1 MGTSRILV
9 MDDEEIIQD
18 VLSTM
23 LDFLGYE
30 AHVVS
35 DGAEAIDRYS
45 KAMESG
51 EPFAAVIIDLTI
63 PGGMGGKE
71 AVHHLRAI
79 DPNVRVIVSSGYS
92 SDPAVTNY
100 RDHGFSAAIS
110 KPFKL
115 EDLKKAVQ
123 EVFR

>member
-23 LDFLGYE
+23 LDYLGYE
-30 AHVVS
+30 AHTVS
-35 DGAEAIDRYS
+35 DGAEAIDRYRE
-45 KAMESG
+45 AMESG
-51 EPFAAVIIDLTI
+51 EPFAAVIMDLTI

-71 AVHHLRAI
+71 AVHHLREI
-79 DPNVRVIVSSGYS
+79 DPEVRVIVSSGYA

-100 RDHGFSAAIS
+100 RDHGFVAAIA
-110 KPFKL
+110 KPFKI
-115 EDLKKAVQ
+115 EDLKKVVQ
-123 EVFR
+123 DIS